1 MLSISD
7 WWGSMY
13 LVEQIYWGIA
23 ILFSVLFVIQM
34 GLTFIGGDIGDMS
47 AEGDADVAIEGDT
60 GIDFQFLSVKNLVGF
75 FTIFG
80 WTGIICLGYGL
91 GPGWSTLIAAMAG
104 LLMMLIMASL
114 MYSMGKLTEEGTLNL
129 NNAIGKS
136 GDVYLPVP
144 AHRKGMGKVQIQVQG
159 LQTLDAVTDHNEDIP
174 TGALVDVVD
183 VLNDQILIVKPSV
196 K

>member
-23 ILFSVLFVIQM
+23 ILFSVLFVLQM
-34 GLTFIGGDIGDMS
+34 GLTFIGGDIGEMS
-47 AEGDADVAIEGDT
+47 AEGDADAAIEGDT

-91 GPGWSTLIAAMAG
+91 GPGWSTVIAAMAG

-144 AHRKGMGKVQIQVQG
+144 AQRKGMGKVQIQVQG
-159 LQTLDAVTDHNEDIP
+159 LQTLDAVTDNNEDIP

>member
-1 MLSISD
+1 
-7 WWGSMY
+7 MY

-23 ILFSVLFVIQM
+23 ILFSVLFVLQM
-34 GLTFIGGDIGDMS
+34 GLTFIGGDIGEMS
-47 AEGDADVAIEGDT
+47 AEGDADAAIEGDT

-91 GPGWSTLIAAMAG
+91 GPGWSTVIAAMAG

-144 AHRKGMGKVQIQVQG
+144 AQRKGMGKVQIQVQG
-159 LQTLDAVTDHNEDIP
+159 LQTLDAVTDNNEDIP